1 LAKGA
6 EFVGKSVKRPP
17 VQKSDHRHPR
27 LLPLRRERPCRRRTA
42 EKRDELAPF
51 HRPMPPVL
59 PAERVAHLS
68 YGRRLLRCGISIQPM
83 SQLGHSR
90 RGRLLPVG
98 GRLPLCPESGRKV
111 MASTSVA
118 MGQSRL
124 LPVVGRLVS
133 ASVAMGQKEDITQL
147 RTAGR
152 SRSLDPGLLGQ
163 RRSRL
168 GRHPVMGR
176 LLVGISELQ

>member
-1 LAKGA
+1 MQCDKADLVYSLRLRAQRWSPQRRAA
-6 EFVGKSVKRPP
+6 E
-17 VQKSDHRHPR
+17 Q
-27 LLPLRRERPCRRRTA
+27 
-42 EKRDELAPF
+42 RDEIASPHLCAP
-51 HRPMPPVL
+51 
-59 PAERVAHLS
+59 LS
-68 YGRRLLRCGISIQPM
+68 QGSHPTTPSSENPRCASQQILQPM
-83 SQLGHSR
+83 SESGHSR

-124 LPVVGRLVS
+124 LPVVGRLAS